1 MEDPPPTITEEII
14 VKKER
19 TPAQKQAL
27 LKAREKAI
35 LVRNENAEIRKKTKE
50 IESHE
55 KKQKEDLRR
64 KQIEEEYNRISE
76 PETPKTSPKKAI
88 SQKEEEE
95 EDEPEIQYIK
105 RPKKKKIIRV
115 VESSSDD
122 EVEFRLPK
130 SKRQPLIE
138 KTEDELIHERKLARL
153 EQSRVKLFGLD

>member
-1 MEDPPPTITEEII
+1 MEDPPTITEEII

-64 KQIEEEYNRISE
+64 KQIEEEYNRINVS
-76 PETPKTSPKKAI
+76 ETPKTSPNKE
-88 SQKEEEE
+88 SPKEEEE
-95 EDEPEIQYIK
+95 EDDEPEIQYVK

-122 EVEFRLPK
+122 EIEFRLPK
-130 SKRQPLIE
+130 NKKQPLIE
-138 KTEDELIHERKLARL
+138 KTEDELVHERKLARF
-153 EQSRVKLFGLD
+153 EKSRLKLFGLD